1 VPLSRWLRL
10 QEKVWRREDHRNDL
24 HYGDMRRMA
33 AEKYHSL
40 KEFAAARCGARGQFH
55 RAARDRLV
63 EIAVEEFPADAPDDR
78 MLEVLQARMRGRIRQ
93 EYGSIV
99 AMLLISVLANLI
111 ARAIMEWWKRNHS
124 HKVLIAGWQAQ
135 AQANAEK
142 G

>member
-1 VPLSRWLRL
+1 
-10 QEKVWRREDHRNDL
+10 
-24 HYGDMRRMA
+24 MA
-33 AEKYHSL
+33 AEKYQAL
-40 KEFAAARCGARGQFH
+40 KEFAAVRCGARGQVH

-63 EIAVEEFPADAPDDR
+63 EIAVEEFPADAPDEHR
-78 MLEVLQARMRGRIRQ
+78 LEVLQARMRVRIRQ

-124 HKVLIAGWQAQ
+124 HKVLIAGWQGQ
-135 AQANAEK
+135 SRAEK